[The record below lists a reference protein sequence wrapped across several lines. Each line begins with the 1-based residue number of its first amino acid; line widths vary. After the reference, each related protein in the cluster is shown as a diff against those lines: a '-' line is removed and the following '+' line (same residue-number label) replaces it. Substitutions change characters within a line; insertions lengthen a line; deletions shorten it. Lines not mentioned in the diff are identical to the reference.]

1 MKKALL
7 SIAFSFIIVNILAQK
22 PILYDSLAYTDSN
35 WVVHQTPRTFDLS
48 DSADREYF
56 LIDTTQ
62 ANNIWQYAKV
72 NKPGFANTNSI
83 VLTTDSV
90 QNYPINN
97 ESSFMFKL
105 KYSSNGGGI
114 FSLGITLHH
123 KYRTDSLNDGLTL
136 EYLDRYSQTWKPGRD
151 MFSEYLY
158 FVGDSSYNWDGFFDG
173 DLLGGRV
180 DSLQY
185 ARLAFGSAVVKGGV
199 DSLILRFTFRSDSI
213 DTHKPGWMIDKI
225 MIEQNFFSIGSV
237 HECNLA
243 QDSYLAYFDGDRL
256 IVNSLLQEN
265 RQSDFTL
272 FDMLGREI
280 IIDEVHYGLNSI
292 DVTNLPSGYYIVKVK
307 NQAGVYT
314 KKLFIGD

>member
-1 MKKALL
+1 
-7 SIAFSFIIVNILAQK
+7 
-22 PILYDSLAYTDSN
+22 
-35 WVVHQTPRTFDLS
+35 
-48 DSADREYF
+48 
-56 LIDTTQ
+56 TTQ

-292 DVTNLPSGYYIVKVK
+292 DVTNLPSGYYIVKIK